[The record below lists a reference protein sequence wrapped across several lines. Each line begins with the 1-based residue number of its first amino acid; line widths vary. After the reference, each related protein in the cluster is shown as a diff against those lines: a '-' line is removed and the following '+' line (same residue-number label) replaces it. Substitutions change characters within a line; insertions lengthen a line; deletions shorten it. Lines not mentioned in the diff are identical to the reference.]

1 MSLVIW
7 TVFLACPCKKD
18 TLRQDKVLHILS
30 YSKLNQLKDGKIR
43 SKKSK
48 IQRQNSTKTKKGAKI
63 ILKKRNP
70 YF

>member
-48 IQRQNSTKTKKGAKI
+48 IQRQIRPRPKKVPNYFK
-63 ILKKRNP
+63 KKRNP